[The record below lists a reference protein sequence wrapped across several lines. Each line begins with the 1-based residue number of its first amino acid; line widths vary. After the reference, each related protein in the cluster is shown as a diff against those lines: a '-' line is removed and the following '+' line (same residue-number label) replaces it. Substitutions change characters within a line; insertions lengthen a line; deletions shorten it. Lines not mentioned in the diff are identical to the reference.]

1 VGIFC
6 LFVVINPENV
16 CSASR
21 GREARNPL
29 LRFFQQKKLTK
40 KVPLAE
46 IAKINLEKVTPV
58 AGSNLLSEKV
68 S

>member
-1 VGIFC
+1 MYAPPPAGGKHAIPS
-6 LFVVINPENV
+6 FVFSI
-16 CSASR
+16 
-21 GREARNPL
+21 
-29 LRFFQQKKLTK
+29 KTKLTK